1 MGNWHLLHPEIL
13 DDEDVNGLINK
24 TSTLV
29 HKIQETFKGKI
40 KILGPFPRHLEPCCN
55 DTKHKIPMGNIH
67 IQSKLDYFFKQ
78 KNFLAKPQKDA
89 FYFY

>member
-1 MGNWHLLHPEIL
+1 MKQGKFHLAMGNWHLLHPEIL

-40 KILGPFPRHLEPCCN
+40 KILGPFPRHLELCCN
-55 DTKHKIPMGNIH
+55 DPKHKLPWRISPY
-67 IQSKLDYFFKQ
+67 KVY
-78 KNFLAKPQKDA
+78 
-89 FYFY
+89 